1 MTDTEPQVERKFQEM
16 IMSRSGEERFMMGIR
31 SFEAAR
37 TILLASLPKDLPEH
51 ELKRKLFERL
61 YGAPVEDF
69 VHIVNESPED
79 SA

>member
-1 MTDTEPQVERKFQEM
+1 MTDTEPEVARKFYDM

-37 TILLASLPKDLPEH
+37 AMVMASLPLNLPEI
-51 ELKRKLFERL
+51 ELKQRLFERF
-61 YGAPVEDF
+61 YGASVDE
-69 VHIVNESPED
+69 VLRG